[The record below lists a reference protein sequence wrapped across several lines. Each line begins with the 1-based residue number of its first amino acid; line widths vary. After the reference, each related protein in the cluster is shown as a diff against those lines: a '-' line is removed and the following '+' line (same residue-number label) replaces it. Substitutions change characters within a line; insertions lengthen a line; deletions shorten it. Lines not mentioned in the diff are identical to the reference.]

1 MKNSIQKRTF
11 FFFSLSM
18 ALIILVFSLLFFQ
31 YFWKSM
37 KTRLVTDQERTTVSM
52 AESAGSLLMNVKQNA
67 YFLCSNENIA
77 QTAINKEGYNP
88 IYQRDKMSKV
98 FNINT
103 GSLSTPLMRSAYT
116 VLFLDSQF
124 PLSSSMQGDFS
135 MKQMT
140 KSRLYSVLDV
150 QDTDWY
156 RETVS
161 RMSQVYAFWDSQ
173 SPQNVFFSHYLRNI
187 HIADPK
193 YSDKIG
199 VVLYSIPKNVLEEI
213 LENARITEGTI
224 SLLMFENSVFISSDP
239 EIFPVGGVKSD
250 INAQSFS
257 ALPGN
262 GKTASISV
270 YGKKYIGSAV
280 TFQGDWKAVI
290 LMPSSDIWKFAKDSL
305 PMMAA
310 VFLLFLAAASLI
322 SLLLSRRLVQP
333 VIRLSAAMVMASDDR
348 NLPLPVPV
356 PSSDDE
362 IEMLYSSYNRML
374 EWIQRLT
381 AEAVEEAEKL
391 RHAQLQSMQ
400 AQINPHFVYN
410 TLDSISCSAL
420 MEGNDDVVIMVA
432 SLISI
437 LKYSINFSRT
447 MVPLREEIDYLNHY
461 IQIQKLRYKNGFRF
475 ICDVPEKYYSVKV
488 SQIILQPLVE
498 NALFHAQSG
507 DDILEIHLFCEEANE
522 ILRIHVSDNGT
533 AGDAQ
538 RLNEMLTA
546 DEAGDGRRG
555 IGIRNVNTRIRLLI
569 GGDSGLHYEQLENG
583 GMDAIIQI
591 PLELM

>member
-1 MKNSIQKRTF
+1 
-11 FFFSLSM
+11 
-18 ALIILVFSLLFFQ
+18 
-31 YFWKSM
+31 M

-213 LENARITEGTI
+213 LENARITEGSI

-239 EIFPVGGVKSD
+239 EIFPVGG
-250 INAQSFS
+250 
-257 ALPGN
+257 L
-262 GKTASISV
+262 
-270 YGKKYIGSAV
+270 
-280 TFQGDWKAVI
+280 KAI
-290 LMPSSDIWKFAKDSL
+290 
-305 PMMAA
+305 
-310 VFLLFLAAASLI
+310 
-322 SLLLSRRLVQP
+322 
-333 VIRLSAAMVMASDDR
+333 
-348 NLPLPVPV
+348 
-356 PSSDDE
+356 
-362 IEMLYSSYNRML
+362 
-374 EWIQRLT
+374 
-381 AEAVEEAEKL
+381 
-391 RHAQLQSMQ
+391 
-400 AQINPHFVYN
+400 
-410 TLDSISCSAL
+410 
-420 MEGNDDVVIMVA
+420 
-432 SLISI
+432 
-437 LKYSINFSRT
+437 
-447 MVPLREEIDYLNHY
+447 
-461 IQIQKLRYKNGFRF
+461 
-475 ICDVPEKYYSVKV
+475 
-488 SQIILQPLVE
+488 
-498 NALFHAQSG
+498 
-507 DDILEIHLFCEEANE
+507 
-522 ILRIHVSDNGT
+522 
-533 AGDAQ
+533 
-538 RLNEMLTA
+538 
-546 DEAGDGRRG
+546 
-555 IGIRNVNTRIRLLI
+555 
-569 GGDSGLHYEQLENG
+569 
-583 GMDAIIQI
+583 
-591 PLELM
+591 